1 MSWRVAATTVLLAAL
16 AGFSARAQEVR
27 GHLVDRATGASV
39 LAGSVVLLDARGVEV
54 GRASPD
60 AAGVFRLRAPA
71 AGSGYRLRVEVPGYR
86 LYLSQPLAL
95 EAGEVR
101 ELVLELIPVPPVEM
115 DTVIVEG
122 RAVPRRLADFYRR
135 RSSGFGS
142 FLTREEF
149 ERYSPREVSDVI
161 RRMPG
166 FGVVPGDLGTG
177 GVVVA
182 RRPAGFSL
190 QCFPI
195 VFVDGTYVG
204 NSREFDLDSYLDV
217 QAIEAVEG
225 YSGGAQV
232 PPEFNRSGAE
242 CGVVALWTRTGT
254 VAQGRS
260 RRLELGGQF
269 GLRIASGGLRDGR
282 FGASFAVAVSR
293 AVELYP
299 SFALVAH
306 VPSTDFNTG
315 ASGWQFTFAFRARP
329 QGLNSPWYA
338 GLGLTTLSV
347 KDLAG
352 DPVAGEESTQ
362 HLVFLAG
369 ASLPAGGRLRPYA
382 EVQLLDPFGGGG
394 AQVHG
399 FVGLVYRIY

>member
-1 MSWRVAATTVLLAAL
+1 MFGRVAAALIFLAAL
-16 AGFSARAQEVR
+16 YASAGRAQEVR
-27 GHLVDRATGASV
+27 GLVVDRDTRAAVRSGF
-39 LAGSVVLLDARGVEV
+39 VVLIDDRGVEV
-54 GRASPD
+54 GRTNPGAD
-60 AAGVFRLRAPA
+60 GGFRLEAPEP
-71 AGSGYRLRVEVPGYR
+71 GPGYRLRVEVPGYR
-86 LYLSQPLAL
+86 LYISPPLDLA
-95 EAGEVR
+95 AGEVR
-101 ELVLELIPVPPVEM
+101 NIALELVPTPPVQM
-115 DTVIVEG
+115 DTVIVAG
-122 RAVPRRLADFYRR
+122 QAVPRQLAEFYRR

-166 FGVVPGDLGTG
+166 FNIVPGDLGTG
-177 GVVVA
+177 GVVVG

-195 VFVDGTYVG
+195 VYVDGTYVG
-204 NSREFDLDSYLDV
+204 NSREFDIDSYLDV
-217 QAIEAVEG
+217 QTIEAVES

-242 CGVVALWTRTGT
+242 CGVLALWTRTGT
-254 VAQGRS
+254 VAQGRW

-282 FGASFAVAVSR
+282 FGASFSVAVSR

-299 SFALVAH
+299 SFGLVAR

-329 QGLNSPWYA
+329 LGLDSPWYT
-338 GLGLTTLSV
+338 GLGLTTLNV

-352 DPVAGEESTQ
+352 EPLAGDESTQ
-362 HLVFLAG
+362 HLVFLSG
-369 ASLPAGGRLRPYA
+369 AAIPVGARLRPYV
-382 EVQLLDPFGGGG
+382 ELQLLDPFNFGRS
-394 AQVHG
+394 QVHG
-399 FVGLVYRIY
+399 FVGLVYRVH

>member
-1 MSWRVAATTVLLAAL
+1 MFGRVTAAMLFLAAL
-16 AGFSARAQEVR
+16 YAAAAHAQEVR
-27 GHLVDRATGASV
+27 GRLVDRSTGAAV
-39 LAGSVVLLDARGVEV
+39 RFGFVVLVDARGTEV
-54 GRASPD
+54 GRTSPD
-60 AAGVFRLRAPA
+60 AGGGFRLRAPEP
-71 AGSGYRLRVEVPGYR
+71 GRGYRVRVEIPGYR
-86 LYLSQPLAL
+86 LYISEPLDL

-101 ELVLELIPVPPVEM
+101 EVALELVPIPPVEM
-115 DTVIVEG
+115 DTVIVAG
-122 RAVPRRLADFYRR
+122 QAVPRRLAEFYRR
-135 RSSGFGS
+135 RAGGFGS

-195 VFVDGTYVG
+195 VYVDGTYVG
-204 NSREFDLDSYLDV
+204 NSREFDIDSYLDV
-217 QAIEAVEG
+217 QTIEAVES

-242 CGVVALWTRTGT
+242 CGVIALWTRTGT

-299 SFALVAH
+299 SFGLVAH
-306 VPSTDFNTG
+306 VPNTDFNTG

-329 QGLNSPWYA
+329 LGLDSPWYA
-338 GLGLTTLSV
+338 GLGLTTLNI
-347 KDLAG
+347 KDLGG
-352 DPVAGEESTQ
+352 DPVAGDESTQ
-362 HLVFLAG
+362 HLVFLTG
-369 ASLPAGGRLRPYA
+369 AAMPVGGRLRPYL
-382 EVQLLDPFGGGG
+382 ELQLLDPFTFSRS
-394 AQVHG
+394 QVHA
-399 FVGLVYRIY
+399 FLGLVYRIY

>member
-1 MSWRVAATTVLLAAL
+1 MLARVTAAVVLLGAL
-16 AGFSARAQEVR
+16 PASVGRAQEVR
-27 GHLVDRATGASV
+27 GRLVDGNTGTAVRS
-39 LAGSVVLLDARGVEV
+39 GFVVLVDARGGAV

-60 AAGVFRLRAPA
+60 AEGHFRLRAPA
-71 AGSGYRLRVEVPGYR
+71 AGTGYRLRAEVPGYR
-86 LYLSQPLAL
+86 LYISEPLDL

-101 ELVLELIPVPPVEM
+101 NVALELVPLPAVEL
-115 DTVIVEG
+115 DTVIVAG
-122 RAVPRRLADFYRR
+122 QAVPRRLADFYRR

-149 ERYSPREVSDVI
+149 ERYSPREVSDVV

-166 FGVVPGDLGTG
+166 FNVVPGDLGTG

-195 VFVDGTYVG
+195 VYVDGTYVG
-204 NSREFDLDSYLDV
+204 NSREFDIDSHLDV
-217 QAIEAVEG
+217 QTIEAVES
-225 YSGGAQV
+225 YAGGAQV

-242 CGVVALWTRTGT
+242 CGVIALWTRTGT
-254 VAQGRS
+254 VAEGRS

-269 GLRIASGGLRDGR
+269 GVRIASGGLRDGR
-282 FGASFAVAVSR
+282 FGASFSVAVSR

-299 SFALVAH
+299 SFGLVAH

-315 ASGWQFTFAFRARP
+315 VSGWQFTFAFRARP
-329 QGLNSPWYA
+329 LGLDSPWYA
-338 GLGLTTLSV
+338 GLGFTTLNV
-347 KDLAG
+347 KDVVGNPAAG
-352 DPVAGEESTQ
+352 DESTQ
-362 HLVFLAG
+362 HLVFLTG
-369 ASLPAGGRLRPYA
+369 AAVPLAGRLRPYA
-382 EVQLLDPFGGGG
+382 EVQLFDPFAFGR

-399 FVGLVYRIY
+399 SVGLVYRVY